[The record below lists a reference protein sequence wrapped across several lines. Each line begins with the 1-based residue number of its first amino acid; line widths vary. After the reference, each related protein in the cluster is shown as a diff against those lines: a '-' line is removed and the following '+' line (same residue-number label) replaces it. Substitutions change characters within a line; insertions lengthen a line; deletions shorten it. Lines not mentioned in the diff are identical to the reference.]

1 MPTLSRKLKVAEVYA
16 EWHRIEDALRPIG
29 VPVDQICFLEE
40 AIDSLAYGM
49 VERARTLGIEAH
61 LAAMQP
67 VEIAD
72 WICEPFEVD
81 VSFLCPD
88 ETHAVLFRTMVL

>member
-1 MPTLSRKLKVAEVYA
+1 MTTLSRKLKVAEVYA

-29 VPVDQICFLEE
+29 VPVDWICFLEE

-49 VERARTLGIEAH
+49 VERARALGIEAY

-67 VEIAD
+67 VDPEE
-72 WICEPFEVD
+72 WLGEPVD
-81 VSFLCPD
+81 IKLSYHLPD
-88 ETHAVLFRTMVL
+88 ETQAVLFRTMVL

>member
-1 MPTLSRKLKVAEVYA
+1 MPTLYRTFKVKEVYA
-16 EWHRIEDALRPIG
+16 EWERIEEALRPIG

-88 ETHAVLFRTMVL
+88 ETQAVLFRTMVL

>member
-1 MPTLSRKLKVAEVYA
+1 MPTLSSKLKVAEVYA
-16 EWHRIEDALRPIG
+16 EWHRFDVTLRPIG
-29 VPVDQICFLEE
+29 VPVDWICFLDE
-40 AIDSLAYGM
+40 AIESLAYQK